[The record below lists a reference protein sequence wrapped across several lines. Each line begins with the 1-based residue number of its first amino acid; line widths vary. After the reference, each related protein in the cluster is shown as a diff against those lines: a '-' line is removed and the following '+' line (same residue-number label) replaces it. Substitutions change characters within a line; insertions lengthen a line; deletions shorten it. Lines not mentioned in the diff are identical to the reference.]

1 MPSLEERAEALVRE
15 LQPVLVDDTEVC
27 ADVMGVVRAL
37 ILKALR
43 DAQAEALEEEA
54 EQVEA
59 ESPHTNWD
67 PVAKQLRTR
76 AATLRREEKTDD

>member
-1 MPSLEERAEALVRE
+1 MPSLEERAEE
-15 LQPVLVDDTEVC
+15 L
-27 ADVMGVVRAL
+27 AWDVAIHATGRYPKRNSYGLKTGTAL

-43 DAQAEALEEEA
+43 DAQAEALEEA
-54 EQVEA
+54 AKRVEA

-76 AATLRREEKTDD
+76 AATLRTLGVE